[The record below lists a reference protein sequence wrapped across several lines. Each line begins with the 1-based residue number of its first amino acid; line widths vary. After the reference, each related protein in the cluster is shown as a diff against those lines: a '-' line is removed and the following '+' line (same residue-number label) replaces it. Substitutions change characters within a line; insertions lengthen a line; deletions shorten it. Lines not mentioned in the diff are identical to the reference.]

1 MNGFIGY
8 VAVFILVN
16 KGKYFVEFPDLPG
29 CFSQGDSLEMAI
41 CNAQDALAIYYQ
53 EKEGR
58 LPLASDLASIQRK
71 NSNALVQIV
80 AIDTD
85 NYIVKTSQTVKK
97 TLTIPKWL
105 NELSIKYDVNFSQI
119 LKDALIDYL
128 KKLARI
134 SSYDKKILG

>member
-1 MNGFIGY
+1 MEKFIGY
-8 VAVFILVN
+8 LAKFLFVD
-16 KGKYFVEFPDLPG
+16 GKYYVEFPDLQG
-29 CFSQGDSLEMAI
+29 CFTQGDSLEMAI

-53 EKEGR
+53 EHEGK
-58 LPLASDLASIQRK
+58 LPLATDIAAIPKS
-71 NSNALVQIV
+71 NSNILFQLV

-85 NYIVKTSQTVKK
+85 SYIVKTSQTVKK

-128 KKLARI
+128 KNLGRL
-134 SSYDKKILG
+134 SSYDIRILK